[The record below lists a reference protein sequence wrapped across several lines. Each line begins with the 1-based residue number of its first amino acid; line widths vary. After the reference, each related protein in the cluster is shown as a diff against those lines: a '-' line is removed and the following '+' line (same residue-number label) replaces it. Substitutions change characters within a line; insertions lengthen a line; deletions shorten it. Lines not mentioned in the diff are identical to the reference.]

1 MIMLQLSNDVHIYL
15 MNIYN
20 ASYQRIVENTIIL
33 NYILIWEKRRNLK
46 RNRTCEAIVSLLGT
60 IKLVFKNEKGGGNN
74 GFSARTERKKREE
87 NRIEKEDEGN
97 K

>member
-1 MIMLQLSNDVHIYL
+1 M
-15 MNIYN
+15 
-20 ASYQRIVENTIIL
+20 
-33 NYILIWEKRRNLK
+33 KR
-46 RNRTCEAIVSLLGT
+46 
-60 IKLVFKNEKGGGNN
+60 GGGDN